1 MRISFL
7 TTIIIAVVI
16 YKIIKMV
23 VEANRDAKMARVKAD
38 LKIRLLD
45 RVQDPELLRDIL
57 DKDLDLSPEGLQLH
71 KEAWDRKQY
80 DGRPRVARKDGGW
93 RFVSGM
99 VFFFIGLGLL
109 LMSLFGQG
117 ADAEDAWQPAIFF
130 ILYGWVM
137 LGWHV
142 YSQERNARTRQDPHE
157 VNEGHASS

>member
-1 MRISFL
+1 MRMSFL
-7 TTIIIAVVI
+7 TTVILAIVI
-16 YKIIKMV
+16 YKIIKLV

-38 LKIRLLD
+38 LKMRLLE

-71 KEAWDRKQY
+71 KEAWDRRHSNPRT
-80 DGRPRVARKDGGW
+80 RPARKDGGW

-109 LMSLFGQG
+109 LMALFGTG
-117 ADAEDAWQPAIFF
+117 SDAAEAWQPAIFF

-142 YSQERNARTRQDPHE
+142 YSQERNARNPTDPQDLQ
-157 VNEGHASS
+157 EGRTSP

>member
-1 MRISFL
+1 MKISFL
-7 TTIIIAVVI
+7 TTIIIAVVLF
-16 YKIIKMV
+16 KIIKMI

-45 RVQDPELLRDIL
+45 RVQDPVLLRDIL

-71 KEAWDRKQY
+71 KEAWDRKQSPT
-80 DGRPRVARKDGGW
+80 RTKAARKDGGW

-109 LMSLFGQG
+109 VMSLFGTT
-117 ADAEDAWQPAIFF
+117 ADAEEAWQPAIFF

-142 YSQERNARTRQDPHE
+142 YSQERNARAPQTPHDL
-157 VNEGHASS
+157 HA